1 MPDTKPQ
8 LPPAVHR
15 TARHRSVPI
24 QGCRHTAA
32 ILRET
37 IAAGEISGY
46 TAIAGEP
53 QGRTIGI
60 LECGQHLVEVIIGH
74 RLFQPLCIQPVL
86 TDYWFI
92 VRQGS
97 AVIEA
102 VDSTDETL
110 CPSAGAEAEASGV
123 LFPPPQPA
131 RAVVSSVPV
140 SSSAAILFFTVLPP
154 HSAINRSYTVW

>member
-1 MPDTKPQ
+1 M
-8 LPPAVHR
+8 
-15 TARHRSVPI
+15 
-24 QGCRHTAA
+24 
-32 ILRET
+32 
-37 IAAGEISGY
+37 
-46 TAIAGEP
+46 
-53 QGRTIGI
+53 
-60 LECGQHLVEVIIGH
+60 EVIIGH